1 MADAG
6 CQMAYKGHVTDWV
19 VVSRLRFELFGV
31 MLYTRVWLAVLMVSQ
46 AVSYSYSSSPVY
58 HCLCCH
64 LGMSGAFKQCLR
76 FLTFIQVVPK
86 RCITEINVG

>member
-19 VVSRLRFELFGV
+19 VVSRLRFKLFGV

-46 AVSYSYSSSPVY
+46 AVSYTPIPTVALPSIIV
-58 HCLCCH
+58 
-64 LGMSGAFKQCLR
+64 F
-76 FLTFIQVVPK
+76 VV
-86 RCITEINVG
+86 I